1 MYILLGVN
9 GMKLYT
15 GTEVIAYAVAVDEF
29 QGFKYIKSHE
39 VDKEKGIESN
49 FKLMLEAMHNPE
61 KARVTLTDAHT
72 AKAEEII
79 DYFEGLVFKAM
90 TRKLSE
96 FETKITELIKAED
109 ININGRDSRLPIV
122 GSLPSVHRNN
132 LEHDN
137 WSDKERELRS
147 ESDYVGELNTRHTFS
162 GEIVMSRYMNRSHSM
177 LVAVLVDGK
186 NIVKFFYDL
195 YRGTTKADWEKGKQL
210 TFSGYI
216 KKHEVSQYSKCKETM
231 VNRVS
236 FPKEDK

>member
-1 MYILLGVN
+1 
-9 GMKLYT
+9 MKTYT
-15 GTEVIAYAVAVDEF
+15 GKEVIAYAVATDEY
-29 QGFKYIKSHE
+29 QGFKYVKSHE
-39 VDKEKGIESN
+39 ANREKGVESN

-61 KARVTLTDAHT
+61 KARVSVTDAHT
-72 AKAEEII
+72 VKAEEII

-109 ININGRDSRLPIV
+109 ININGRDNRLPIV
-122 GSLPSVHRNN
+122 GSLPSVYRNN
-132 LEHDN
+132 IEHDK
-137 WSDKERELRS
+137 WSDTERDLRS
-147 ESDYVGELNTRHTFS
+147 KSDYVGEVNTRHKFS

-195 YRGTTKADWEKGKQL
+195 YRGNTKDDFAKGKHL

-236 FPKEDK
+236 LPKEDK